1 MNRAEKGKE
10 LFESG
15 LNCSQ
20 AVLLAYEDEL
30 DVERGVLLRRG
41 ASFGGG
47 MGRLREV
54 CGAVSGI
61 FAVAGLLQ
69 GPEDP
74 ADREAKTAHY
84 KLIQEMAAKF
94 REKNGS
100 IICRELLGL
109 RAAENSPVPEERTAE
124 YYSRRP
130 CAKYIMR
137 AIEILEDQRNV

>member
-15 LNCSQ
+15 VNCSQ

-30 DVERGVLLRRG
+30 DVDSRVLLRIG

-69 GPEDP
+69 GPDDP
-74 ADREAKTAHY
+74 TDREAKIAHY
-84 KLIQEMAAKF
+84 KLIQELAAKF
-94 REKNGS
+94 REKSGS

-130 CAKYIMR
+130 CAKYIMS
-137 AIEILEDQRNV
+137 AIEILEEQRHV

>member
-1 MNRAEKGKE
+1 MNRAEKGKK

-15 LNCSQ
+15 VNCSQ
-20 AVLLAYEDEL
+20 AVMLAFEDEL
-30 DVERGVLLRRG
+30 DVDRSVLLRIG

-61 FAVAGLLQ
+61 FAVTGLLQ

-74 ADREAKTAHY
+74 IDREAKAAHY

-109 RAAENSPVPEERTAE
+109 RAAENSYVPEERTAE

-130 CAKYIMR
+130 CAKYIMS